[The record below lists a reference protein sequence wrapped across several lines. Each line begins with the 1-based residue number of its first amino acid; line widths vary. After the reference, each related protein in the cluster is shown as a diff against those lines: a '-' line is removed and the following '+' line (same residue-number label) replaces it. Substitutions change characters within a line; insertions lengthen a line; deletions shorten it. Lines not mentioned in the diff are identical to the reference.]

1 MSIMRIKDFFMS
13 HSTSHRTFLYG
24 KKILLLAFF
33 GAFMAVF
40 SSTSTADEA
49 VTADLT
55 KLDNLFSVAYKWEKS
70 SKEGYNSQAF
80 TDFTKKLNAAI
91 RSRQNKQP
99 LFRDLLELC
108 ECDDVVRTEFDDY
121 IKSNQY
127 KDEET
132 WEISF
137 GIAVSDYFHKNL
149 EKKPVWQS
157 TIAALESLI
166 QEMIDNIVEQVQE
179 QMVAYESS
187 SGMWLYMDGDV
198 DNSPYDILDDIAR
211 IDEIFFNDPIGFG
224 DFRNSTKNDSSALIT
239 GRVTQGTWAS
249 GENYNIDLASDVE
262 EALGG
267 GGGENGSSD
276 NEAGDCDSG
285 FCTTIDF
292 IKNTHYF
299 LWWSG
304 STSPSFQWIY
314 ERWLDW
320 LMQKWDKLNLA
331 CKAPPAIFQYESENT
346 LMRKFKDSFK
356 WVSIS
361 VNWRPSKLTA
371 GFLDRN
377 KTTTSADKEKKD
389 AERKR
394 QTLDTLKRTF
404 KKFGFSDYARS
415 NNIKWTDQDSYEIA
429 SMRYSIDG
437 PVNFWNAADGFK
449 RGTTLYKASLK
460 SNGAGDKSGS
470 PFVKAQTVDV
480 VKHMEKAFD
489 ELLSR
494 IRFLIQHIKDLSKIL
509 KYVEWKDYCQN

>member
-1 MSIMRIKDFFMS
+1 MVHNSSQQSFS
-13 HSTSHRTFLYG
+13 YG
-24 KKILLLAFF
+24 KKILLLAIIGVF
-33 GAFMAVF
+33 AVVF
-40 SSTSTADEA
+40 SSTSTADET
-49 VTADLT
+49 VVADLT

-70 SKEGYNSQAF
+70 SKEWYNSEAF

-91 RSRQNKQP
+91 RAQQNEQP
-99 LFRDLLELC
+99 LFKELLEQC
-108 ECDDVVRTEFDDY
+108 ECDDVVREEFDDY

-132 WEISF
+132 GEISF
-137 GIAVSDYFHKNL
+137 GIAVSDYFHDNL
-149 EKKPVWQS
+149 AKKAVWQN

-166 QEMIDNIVEQVQE
+166 QWMISTIVEQVQE
-179 QMVAYESS
+179 QMVAYESA
-187 SGMWLYMDGDV
+187 SGMWLYMDGDIN
-198 DNSPYDILDDIAR
+198 NSPYDILDDVAR

-224 DFRNSTKNDSSALIT
+224 DFKNSTKNDASALIT
-239 GRVTQGTWAS
+239 GRVAQGTWAS

-262 EALGG
+262 EALSGWDSEDG
-267 GGGENGSSD
+267 ASG
-276 NEAGDCDSG
+276 NEIAGDCDSG

-299 LWWSG
+299 LGWSG

-361 VNWRPSKLTA
+361 VDWRPSKLTA
-371 GFLDRN
+371 GFIDRN
-377 KTTTSADKEKKD
+377 KSTSSADKDKKEAEK
-389 AERKR
+389 KR

-404 KKFGFSDYARS
+404 KKYGFSDYARS

-429 SMRYSIDG
+429 GMRYSIAG
-437 PVNFWNAADGFK
+437 PVNFWNAADGLK
-449 RGTTLYKASLK
+449 RGTTLYRASLK

-470 PFVKAQTVDV
+470 PFVKAQTVET

-494 IRFLIQHIKDLSKIL
+494 IRFIVQHIKDLNKIL
-509 KYVEWKDYCQN
+509 KYIEWKDYCQN

>member
-1 MSIMRIKDFFMS
+1 MQEIFFMVH
-13 HSTSHRTFLYG
+13 HSPQSPFSYG
-24 KKILLLAFF
+24 KKILLLGLIGIFA
-33 GAFMAVF
+33 GVF
-40 SSTSTADEA
+40 SSTSTADETV
-49 VTADLT
+49 VTDLT

-70 SKEGYNSQAF
+70 SKAGYNSQAF
-80 TDFTKKLNAAI
+80 TNFTKKLNAAI
-91 RSRQNKQP
+91 RAKQKEQP
-99 LFRDLLELC
+99 LFKELLEQC
-108 ECDDVVRTEFDDY
+108 ECDDVVRDEFDDY

-127 KDEET
+127 KNEET
-132 WEISF
+132 GEISF
-137 GIAVSDYFHKNL
+137 GIAVSDYFHENL
-149 EKKPVWQS
+149 EKKAVWQN

-166 QEMIDNIVEQVQE
+166 QGMIDNIVEQVQE
-179 QMVAYESS
+179 QMVAYETA
-187 SGMWLYMDGDV
+187 SGMWLYMDGDTE
-198 DNSPYDILDDIAR
+198 NSPYDILDDIAR
-211 IDEIFFNDPIGFG
+211 IDEIFFNEAIGFG
-224 DFRNSTKNDSSALIT
+224 DFKNSTKNDSSALIT
-239 GRVTQGTWAS
+239 GRVTQWTWAS

-267 GGGENGSSD
+267 WDNEDGSSD
-276 NEAGDCDSG
+276 NELAGDCDSG

-299 LWWSG
+299 LGWSG

-346 LMRKFKDSFK
+346 LMRKFKEFFK
-356 WVSIS
+356 WDTIS
-361 VNWRPSKLTA
+361 VDWRPSKLTA
-371 GFLDRN
+371 GFIDRN
-377 KTTTSADKEKKD
+377 KSTSSADKEKKD

-394 QTLDTLKRTF
+394 QTVDTMKRTF
-404 KKFGFSDYARS
+404 KKYGMSDYSRS
-415 NNIKWTDQDSYEIA
+415 NNIKWTDQDSYEI
-429 SMRYSIDG
+429 SGMRYSIDG
-437 PVNFWNAADGFK
+437 PVNFWNAADWFK

-460 SNGAGDKSGS
+460 SNGSGDKSGS

-494 IRFLIQHIKDLSKIL
+494 IKFITQHIKDLSKIL